1 MVGEGGLVVI
11 DLGLS
16 VNLRG
21 AGEEGGGREGGREVR
36 FYGGRAA
43 SGYQCRTMRAE
54 QMEEEGEREGGKEG
68 GRKGW
73 REEADLYALGAS
85 AYCLLHGHSPPPASV
100 SDLIDIKRKRK
111 AASSRKKSG
120 CSSTS
125 SSSNPWRLKRYWEQ
139 EVWSRVLTGLMD
151 AETDA
156 LTPVQA
162 RERLDEL
169 IQLLKRMLQSP
180 KGKGV
185 GSLLVTVAREMGPFL
200 AGMRAGRV

>member
-1 MVGEGGLVVI
+1 MVGAGGLVVI

-16 VNLRG
+16 VDIRG
-21 AGEEGGGREGGREVR
+21 AEGEEGGRGGGKEVR
-36 FYGGRAA
+36 FHGGRAA

-54 QMEEEGEREGGKEG
+54 QMEEEGEGRMEG

-100 SDLIDIKRKRK
+100 TNLIDEKEKRKV
-111 AASSRKKSG
+111 AGAQKKSG
-120 CSSTS
+120 SSSSS

-139 EVWSRVLTGLMD
+139 EVWNRVLTGLMD
-151 AETDA
+151 AETEA

-169 IQLLKRMLQSP
+169 IQLLERTLHSP

-200 AGMRAGRV
+200 AGIRAGRV